1 MEHRHLARS
10 GPSSLEEICQ
20 LRTALSEATHAREEQ
35 ERKIRDLS
43 VRGILPQ
50 SYISQTSVRI
60 VFQDEISELRAKL
73 STAQARASSDLQ
85 ADIAEVGRQYLH
97 MCKHIRFLL
106 LK

>member
-43 VRGILPQ
+43 VRGKLTQ
-50 SYISQTSVRI
+50 SYISQTSV
-60 VFQDEISELRAKL
+60 VLQDEISELRAKL

-106 LK
+106 F